1 MGERGVSIEI
11 GSKKILDG
19 SSHQPKDVNLSIYW
33 EAWNKLKEKSVQQNI
48 DNKSLVQ
55 GSISG
60 MLASLGDP
68 YTVYMNKDENN
79 RFREDIQGEFS
90 GIGIELV
97 QKNGLPTV
105 VSPIADSPA
114 DKAGIRAGDII
125 LEVDGNDTTK
135 IGFDETINKIR
146 GAEGS
151 KVTLKISREGTAD
164 PISIEITRS
173 KITVK
178 SVEWNYKNVSGKNIL
193 TVKVR
198 QFGDDTDGL
207 FASMAKDAVSQKPD
221 GIILDL
227 RNDPGGYLETAVTLA
242 SYFISDGV
250 IVSEKGKTNKDYKS
264 NGNGLLKDFNVV
276 VLANN
281 GSASAAE
288 ILSGALRDR
297 KQSKI
302 IGEKTFGKGSVQ
314 ELIDLSDGSA
324 IKVTVAS
331 WYTPAGS
338 QINGEGLKPDIEVKN
353 EENSKV
359 DAQLNRAEEFL
370 TTGK

>member
-1 MGERGVSIEI
+1 MGEKGISIEV
-11 GSKKILDG
+11 GSKTILDAK
-19 SSHQPKDVNLSIYW
+19 SHQPKDVNLSMYW
-33 EAWNKLKEKSVQQNI
+33 EAWNKLKERSVQNI
-48 DNKSLVQ
+48 DNNTLVQ

-60 MLASLGDP
+60 LLSSLDDP
-68 YTVYMNKDENN
+68 YTLYMSNEENS
-79 RFREDIQGEFS
+79 RFREDIHGEFS
-90 GIGIELV
+90 GVGMELV
-97 QKNGLPTV
+97 QKNGFPTV
-105 VSPIADSPA
+105 VAPIADTPA
-114 DKAGIRAGDII
+114 DKAGIKPGDII
-125 LEVDGNDTTK
+125 LEVDGNDTSK
-135 IGFDETINKIR
+135 LGFDETIDKIR
-146 GAEGS
+146 GTEGS
-151 KVTLKISREGTAD
+151 KVTLKILREGEAD
-164 PISIEITRS
+164 SLTIEIIRS
-173 KITVK
+173 KITIK
-178 SVEWNYKNVSGKNIL
+178 SVEWDYKNISGKKIL
-193 TVKVR
+193 NVKVR
-198 QFGDDTDGL
+198 QFGDDTDSL

-227 RNDPGGYLETAVTLA
+227 RNNPGGYLETAVNLA
-242 SYFISDGV
+242 SYFITDGV
-250 IVSEKGKTNKDYKS
+250 VVSEKGKTDRDYKS
-264 NGNGLLKDFNVV
+264 NGNGSLKDFNVV

-324 IKVTVAS
+324 IKVTVAK

-338 QINGEGLKPDIEVKN
+338 QINGEGLKPDIEIKN
-353 EENSKV
+353 EDGSKV